1 MMLRFSR
8 LEDAVTDEV
17 DLVALQF
24 QVAAP
29 GYGEHLHGSDHEAV
43 GLGSQGN
50 DGGQFDFK
58 DRGRRGSD
66 DIGAR
71 QGGGAKVK
79 GASRKMKATSFYA

>member
-8 LEDAVTDEV
+8 LEAAVADEV

-43 GLGSQGN
+43 GLGCQGN
-50 DGGQFDFK
+50 GGGQFDFK
-58 DRGRRGSD
+58 DRGQ
-66 DIGAR
+66 GALMISG
-71 QGGGAKVK
+71 QGK
-79 GASRKMKATSFYA
+79 GAGRK